1 MEQNYLIYLLE
12 AVVTTIVLGTIAIP
26 LLKKL
31 KARQSVR
38 EEGPK
43 SHRSKN
49 GTPTMGG
56 IFMIL
61 SAVLVLLFNKI
72 LDPAALWLL
81 FLTLGHGILGFLDD
95 FIKAEKKR
103 NLGLTAKQKMLGQII
118 LAVLFCWGVVDT
130 LHLPFSIAIPF
141 TNIDIYIGAFY
152 YIFVILVIVGASN
165 AVNLTDGL
173 DGLASGCCVIAFSA
187 YAVYCYLSGNNDLGY
202 FIIILAGTCI
212 GFLFFNYHPAKIFM
226 GDTGS
231 LALGGAIAGISVM
244 TRTEL
249 LLIFIGFI
257 FVIEALS
264 VIIQVASFQLTGKRV
279 FKMSPL
285 HHHFEKKGWSETKV
299 VVRFWIV
306 SGVLAACGFSLY
318 FAETLMAVA

>member
-1 MEQNYLIYLLE
+1 MESNYLIYLAE
-12 AVVTTIVLGTIAIP
+12 SAVLTVILGFFAIP

-31 KARQSVR
+31 KARQSIR

-43 SHRSKN
+43 SHRIKS

-56 IFMIL
+56 LFMLL
-61 SAVLVLLFNKI
+61 SAVLVVIFNKMI
-72 LDPAALWLL
+72 DTSVLWLL
-81 FLTLGHGILGFLDD
+81 FLTLGHGLLGFLDD

-130 LHLPFSIAIPF
+130 LHLPYSIAIPF
-141 TNIDIYIGAFY
+141 THTDISIGLLY
-152 YIFVILVIVGASN
+152 YPFVVLVIVGASN

-187 YAVYCYLSGNNDLGY
+187 YAMFCYMTGFNDLGY
-202 FIIILAGTCI
+202 FIIILAGSCI

-249 LLIFIGFI
+249 LLIFLGLI
-257 FVIEALS
+257 FVLEALS

-285 HHHFEKKGWSETKV
+285 HHHFELSGWSEVHV
-299 VVRFWIV
+299 VWAFWIFE
-306 SGVLAACGFSLY
+306 GIAACVSLLL
-318 FAETLMAVA
+318 AIRAL

>member
-1 MEQNYLIYLLE
+1 MESNYLIYLAE
-12 AVVTTIVLGTIAIP
+12 SAVLTVILGFFAIP

-31 KARQSVR
+31 KARQSIR

-43 SHRSKN
+43 SHRIKS

-56 IFMIL
+56 LFML
-61 SAVLVLLFNKI
+61 FSAVLVVIFNKMI
-72 LDPAALWLL
+72 DPSVLWLL
-81 FLTLGHGILGFLDD
+81 FLTLGHGLLGFLDD

-130 LHLPFSIAIPF
+130 LHLPYSIAIPF
-141 TNIDIYIGAFY
+141 THTDISIGLLY
-152 YIFVILVIVGASN
+152 YPFVVLVIVGASN

-187 YAVYCYLSGNNDLGY
+187 YAMFCYMTGFNDLGY
-202 FIIILAGTCI
+202 FIIILAGSCI

-249 LLIFIGFI
+249 LLIFLGLI
-257 FVIEALS
+257 FVLEALS

-285 HHHFEKKGWSETKV
+285 HHHFELSGWSEVHV
-299 VVRFWIV
+299 VWAFWIFE
-306 SGVLAACGFSLY
+306 GIAACVSLLL
-318 FAETLMAVA
+318 AIRAL

>member
-12 AVVTTIVLGTIAIP
+12 AVVTTIVLETIAIP

-285 HHHFEKKGWSETKV
+285 HHHFELSGWSEVHV
-299 VVRFWIV
+299 VWAFWLVEGI
-306 SGVLAACGFSLY
+306 AACSSLILSI
-318 FAETLMAVA
+318 ASNAV

>member
-1 MEQNYLIYLLE
+1 MESNYLIYLAE
-12 AVVTTIVLGTIAIP
+12 SAVLTVILGFFAIP

-31 KARQSVR
+31 KARQSIR

-43 SHRSKN
+43 SHRIKN

-56 IFMIL
+56 LFML
-61 SAVLVLLFNKI
+61 LAAVLVVIFNKMI
-72 LDPAALWLL
+72 DPAVLWLL
-81 FLTLGHGILGFLDD
+81 FLTLGHGFLGFLDD

-130 LHLPFSIAIPF
+130 LHLPYSIAIPF
-141 TNIDIYIGAFY
+141 TQIDISIGLLY
-152 YIFVILVIVGASN
+152 YPFVVLVIVGASN

-187 YAVYCYLSGNNDLGY
+187 YSVYCYMTGFNDLGY
-202 FIIILAGTCI
+202 FIIILAGACI

-249 LLIFIGFI
+249 LLIFLGMI
-257 FVIEALS
+257 FVLEALS

-285 HHHFEKKGWSETKV
+285 HHHFELSGWSEVHV
-299 VVRFWIV
+299 VWAFWIFE
-306 SGVLAACGFSLY
+306 GFAACLSLLL
-318 FAETLMAVA
+318 AIRAL

>member
-285 HHHFEKKGWSETKV
+285 HHHFELSGWSEV
-299 VVRFWIV
+299 PC
-306 SGVLAACGFSLY
+306 SLGLLAC
-318 FAETLMAVA
+318 

>member
-1 MEQNYLIYLLE
+1 MESNYLIYLAE
-12 AVVTTIVLGTIAIP
+12 SAVLTVILGFFAIP

-31 KARQSVR
+31 KARQSIR

-43 SHRSKN
+43 SHRIKN

-56 IFMIL
+56 LFML
-61 SAVLVLLFNKI
+61 FAAVLVVVFNKMI
-72 LDPAALWLL
+72 DPAVLWLL
-81 FLTLGHGILGFLDD
+81 FLTLGHGFLGFLDD

-130 LHLPFSIAIPF
+130 LHLPYSIAIPF
-141 TNIDIYIGAFY
+141 TQIDISIGLLY
-152 YIFVILVIVGASN
+152 YPFVVLVIVGASN

-187 YAVYCYLSGNNDLGY
+187 YAVSCYMTGFNDLGY
-202 FIIILAGTCI
+202 FIIILAGACI

-249 LLIFIGFI
+249 LLIFLGMI
-257 FVIEALS
+257 FVLEALS

-285 HHHFEKKGWSETKV
+285 HHHFELSGWSEVHV
-299 VVRFWIV
+299 VWAFWIFE
-306 SGVLAACGFSLY
+306 GIAACLSLLL
-318 FAETLMAVA
+318 AIRAL

>member
-12 AVVTTIVLGTIAIP
+12 AAVTTIVLGTIAIP

-56 IFMIL
+56 IFMIF

-72 LDPAALWLL
+72 LDPAVLWLL

-279 FKMSPL
+279 FKMSRCTIISSCPDGA
-285 HHHFEKKGWSETKV
+285 KS
-299 VVRFWIV
+299 
-306 SGVLAACGFSLY
+306 
-318 FAETLMAVA
+318 M

>member
-1 MEQNYLIYLLE
+1 MESNYLIYLAE
-12 AVVTTIVLGTIAIP
+12 SAVLTVILGFFAIP

-31 KARQSVR
+31 KARQSIR

-43 SHRSKN
+43 SHRIKN

-56 IFMIL
+56 LFML
-61 SAVLVLLFNKI
+61 LAAVLVVVFNKMI
-72 LDPAALWLL
+72 DPAVLWLL
-81 FLTLGHGILGFLDD
+81 FLTLGHGFLGFLDD

-130 LHLPFSIAIPF
+130 LHLPYSIAIPF
-141 TNIDIYIGAFY
+141 TQIDISIGLLY
-152 YIFVILVIVGASN
+152 YPFVVLVIVGASN

-187 YAVYCYLSGNNDLGY
+187 YAVYCYMTGFNDLGY
-202 FIIILAGTCI
+202 FIIILAGACI
-212 GFLFFNYHPAKIFM
+212 GFLFFNYYPAKIFM

-249 LLIFIGFI
+249 LLIFLGMI
-257 FVIEALS
+257 FVLEALS

-285 HHHFEKKGWSETKV
+285 HHHFELSGWSEVHV
-299 VVRFWIV
+299 VWAFWIFE
-306 SGVLAACGFSLY
+306 GFAACLSLLL
-318 FAETLMAVA
+318 AIRAL

>member
-1 MEQNYLIYLLE
+1 MESNYLIYLAE
-12 AVVTTIVLGTIAIP
+12 SAVLTVIFGFFAIP

-31 KARQSVR
+31 KARQSIR

-43 SHRSKN
+43 SHRIKS

-56 IFMIL
+56 LFMLL
-61 SAVLVLLFNKI
+61 SAVLVVIFNKMI
-72 LDPAALWLL
+72 DPSVLWLL
-81 FLTLGHGILGFLDD
+81 FLTLGHGLLGFLDD

-130 LHLPFSIAIPF
+130 LHLPYSIAIPF
-141 TNIDIYIGAFY
+141 THTDISIGLLY
-152 YIFVILVIVGASN
+152 YPFVVLVIVGASN

-187 YAVYCYLSGNNDLGY
+187 YAMFCYMTGFNDLGY
-202 FIIILAGTCI
+202 FIIILAGSCI

-249 LLIFIGFI
+249 LLIFLGLI
-257 FVIEALS
+257 FVLEALS

-285 HHHFEKKGWSETKV
+285 HHHFELSGWSEVHV
-299 VVRFWIV
+299 VWAFWIFE
-306 SGVLAACGFSLY
+306 GIAACVSLLL
-318 FAETLMAVA
+318 AIRAL

>member
-1 MEQNYLIYLLE
+1 MESNYLIYLAE
-12 AVVTTIVLGTIAIP
+12 SAVLTVILGFFAIP

-31 KARQSVR
+31 KARQSIR

-43 SHRSKN
+43 SHRIKN

-56 IFMIL
+56 LFML
-61 SAVLVLLFNKI
+61 FAAVLVVVFNKMI
-72 LDPAALWLL
+72 DPAVLWLL
-81 FLTLGHGILGFLDD
+81 FLTLGHGFLGFLDD

-130 LHLPFSIAIPF
+130 LHLPYSIAIPF
-141 TNIDIYIGAFY
+141 TQIDISIGLLY
-152 YIFVILVIVGASN
+152 YPFVVLVIVGASN

-187 YAVYCYLSGNNDLGY
+187 YSVYCYMTGFNDLGY
-202 FIIILAGTCI
+202 FIIILAGACI

-249 LLIFIGFI
+249 LLIFLGMI
-257 FVIEALS
+257 FVLEALS

-285 HHHFEKKGWSETKV
+285 HHHFELSGWSEVHV
-299 VVRFWIV
+299 VWAFWIFE
-306 SGVLAACGFSLY
+306 GFAACLSLLL
-318 FAETLMAVA
+318 AIRAL

>member
-1 MEQNYLIYLLE
+1 MESNYLIYLAE
-12 AVVTTIVLGTIAIP
+12 SAVLTVILGFFAIP

-31 KARQSVR
+31 KARQSIR

-43 SHRSKN
+43 SHRIKN

-56 IFMIL
+56 LFML
-61 SAVLVLLFNKI
+61 LAAVLVVIFNKMI
-72 LDPAALWLL
+72 DPAVLWLL
-81 FLTLGHGILGFLDD
+81 FLTLGHGFLGFLDD

-130 LHLPFSIAIPF
+130 LHLPYSIAIPF
-141 TNIDIYIGAFY
+141 TQIDISIGLLY
-152 YIFVILVIVGASN
+152 YPFVVLVIVGASN

-187 YAVYCYLSGNNDLGY
+187 YAVYCYMTGFNDLGY
-202 FIIILAGTCI
+202 FIIILAGACI

-249 LLIFIGFI
+249 LLIFLGMI
-257 FVIEALS
+257 FVLEALS
-264 VIIQVASFQLTGKRV
+264 VIMQVASFQLTGKRV

-285 HHHFEKKGWSETKV
+285 HHHFELSGWSEVHV
-299 VVRFWIV
+299 VWAFWIFE
-306 SGVLAACGFSLY
+306 GFAACLSLLL
-318 FAETLMAVA
+318 AIRAL

>member
-1 MEQNYLIYLLE
+1 MID
-12 AVVTTIVLGTIAIP
+12 P
-26 LLKKL
+26 
-31 KARQSVR
+31 SV
-38 EEGPK
+38 
-43 SHRSKN
+43 
-49 GTPTMGG
+49 
-56 IFMIL
+56 
-61 SAVLVLLFNKI
+61 
-72 LDPAALWLL
+72 LWLL
-81 FLTLGHGILGFLDD
+81 FLTLGHGVLGFLDD

-118 LAVLFCWGVVDT
+118 LAVLFCWGVIDT
-130 LHLPFSIAIPF
+130 LHLPYSIAIPF
-141 TNIDIYIGAFY
+141 TNMDISIGLLY
-152 YIFVILVIVGASN
+152 YPFVVLVIVGASN

-187 YAVYCYLSGNNDLGY
+187 YALYCYMTGFNDLGY
-202 FIIILAGTCI
+202 FIIILAGSCI

-249 LLIFIGFI
+249 LLIFLGLI
-257 FVIEALS
+257 FVLEALS

-285 HHHFEKKGWSETKV
+285 HHHFELSGWSEVHV
-299 VVRFWIV
+299 VWVFWIFE
-306 SGVLAACGFSLY
+306 GIAACVSLLL
-318 FAETLMAVA
+318 AIRAL

>member
-1 MEQNYLIYLLE
+1 MESNYLIYLAE
-12 AVVTTIVLGTIAIP
+12 SAVLTVILGFFAIP

-31 KARQSVR
+31 KARQSIR

-43 SHRSKN
+43 SHRIKS

-56 IFMIL
+56 LFMLL
-61 SAVLVLLFNKI
+61 SAVLVVIFNKMI
-72 LDPAALWLL
+72 DPSVLWLL
-81 FLTLGHGILGFLDD
+81 FLTLGHGLLGFLDD

-130 LHLPFSIAIPF
+130 LHLPYSIAIPF
-141 TNIDIYIGAFY
+141 THTDISIGLLY
-152 YIFVILVIVGASN
+152 YPFVVLVIVGASN

-187 YAVYCYLSGNNDLGY
+187 YAMFCYMTGFNDLGY
-202 FIIILAGTCI
+202 FIIILAGSCI

-226 GDTGS
+226 GDTGC

-249 LLIFIGFI
+249 LLIFLGLI
-257 FVIEALS
+257 FVLEALS

-285 HHHFEKKGWSETKV
+285 HHHFELSGWSEVHV
-299 VVRFWIV
+299 VWAFWIFE
-306 SGVLAACGFSLY
+306 GIAACVSLLL
-318 FAETLMAVA
+318 AIRAL

>member
-1 MEQNYLIYLLE
+1 MESNYLIYLAE
-12 AVVTTIVLGTIAIP
+12 SAVLTVILGFFAIP

-31 KARQSVR
+31 KARQSIR

-43 SHRSKN
+43 SHRIKS

-56 IFMIL
+56 LFMLL
-61 SAVLVLLFNKI
+61 SAVLVVIFNKMI
-72 LDPAALWLL
+72 DPSVLWLL
-81 FLTLGHGILGFLDD
+81 FLTLGHGLLGFLDD

-130 LHLPFSIAIPF
+130 LHLPYSIAIPF
-141 TNIDIYIGAFY
+141 THTDISIGLLY
-152 YIFVILVIVGASN
+152 YPFVILVIVGASN

-187 YAVYCYLSGNNDLGY
+187 YAMFCYMTGFNDLGY
-202 FIIILAGTCI
+202 FIIILAGSCI

-249 LLIFIGFI
+249 LLIFLGLI
-257 FVIEALS
+257 FVLEALS
-264 VIIQVASFQLTGKRV
+264 VIIQVASFQLTRKRV

-285 HHHFEKKGWSETKV
+285 HHHFELSGWSEVHV
-299 VVRFWIV
+299 VWAFWIFE
-306 SGVLAACGFSLY
+306 GIAACVSLLL
-318 FAETLMAVA
+318 AIRAL

>member
-1 MEQNYLIYLLE
+1 MESNYLIYLAESALLT
-12 AVVTTIVLGTIAIP
+12 VILGFFAMP

-31 KARQSVR
+31 KARQSIR

-43 SHRSKN
+43 SHRIKN

-56 IFMIL
+56 LFML
-61 SAVLVLLFNKI
+61 LAAVLVVVFNKMI
-72 LDPAALWLL
+72 DPAVLWLL
-81 FLTLGHGILGFLDD
+81 FLTLGHGFLGFLDD

-130 LHLPFSIAIPF
+130 LHLPYSIAIPF
-141 TNIDIYIGAFY
+141 TQIDISIGLLY
-152 YIFVILVIVGASN
+152 YPFVVLVIVGASN

-187 YAVYCYLSGNNDLGY
+187 YAVYCYMTGFNDLGY
-202 FIIILAGTCI
+202 FIIILAGACI

-249 LLIFIGFI
+249 LLIFLGMI
-257 FVIEALS
+257 FVLEALS

-285 HHHFEKKGWSETKV
+285 HHHFELSGWSEVHV
-299 VVRFWIV
+299 VWAFWIFE
-306 SGVLAACGFSLY
+306 GFAACLSLLL
-318 FAETLMAVA
+318 AIRAL

>member
-1 MEQNYLIYLLE
+1 MESNYLIYLAE
-12 AVVTTIVLGTIAIP
+12 SAVLTVILGFFAIP

-31 KARQSVR
+31 KARQSIR

-43 SHRSKN
+43 SHRIKS

-56 IFMIL
+56 LFMLL
-61 SAVLVLLFNKI
+61 SAVLVVIFNKMI
-72 LDPAALWLL
+72 DPSVLWLL
-81 FLTLGHGILGFLDD
+81 FLTLGHGLLGFLDD

-130 LHLPFSIAIPF
+130 LHLPYSIAIPF
-141 TNIDIYIGAFY
+141 THTDISIGLLY
-152 YIFVILVIVGASN
+152 YPFVVLVIVGASN

-187 YAVYCYLSGNNDLGY
+187 YAMFCYMTGFNDLGY
-202 FIIILAGTCI
+202 FIIILAGSCI

-249 LLIFIGFI
+249 LLIFLGLI
-257 FVIEALS
+257 FVLEALS

-285 HHHFEKKGWSETKV
+285 HHHFELSGWSEVYV
-299 VVRFWIV
+299 VWAFWIFE
-306 SGVLAACGFSLY
+306 GIAACVSLLL
-318 FAETLMAVA
+318 AIRAL

>member
-1 MEQNYLIYLLE
+1 MESNYLIYLAE
-12 AVVTTIVLGTIAIP
+12 SAVLTVILGFFAIP

-31 KARQSVR
+31 KARQSIR

-43 SHRSKN
+43 SHRIKS

-56 IFMIL
+56 LFMLL
-61 SAVLVLLFNKI
+61 SAVLVVIFNKMI
-72 LDPAALWLL
+72 DPSVLWLL
-81 FLTLGHGILGFLDD
+81 FLTLGHGLLGFLDD

-130 LHLPFSIAIPF
+130 LHLPYSIAIPF
-141 TNIDIYIGAFY
+141 THTDISIGLLY
-152 YIFVILVIVGASN
+152 YPFVVLVIVGASN

-187 YAVYCYLSGNNDLGY
+187 YAMFCYMTGFNDLGY
-202 FIIILAGTCI
+202 FIIILAGSCI

-249 LLIFIGFI
+249 LLIFLGLI
-257 FVIEALS
+257 FVLEALS

-285 HHHFEKKGWSETKV
+285 HHHFELSGWSEVHV
-299 VVRFWIV
+299 VWAFWIFE
-306 SGVLAACGFSLY
+306 GIAACVSLLL
-318 FAETLMAVA
+318 AIRVL

>member
-1 MEQNYLIYLLE
+1 MESNYLIYLAE
-12 AVVTTIVLGTIAIP
+12 SAVLTVILGFFAIP
-26 LLKKL
+26 LLRKL
-31 KARQSVR
+31 KARQSIR

-43 SHRSKN
+43 SHRIKS

-56 IFMIL
+56 LFMLL
-61 SAVLVLLFNKI
+61 SAVLVVIFNKMI
-72 LDPAALWLL
+72 DPSVLWLL
-81 FLTLGHGILGFLDD
+81 FLTLGHGLLGFLDD

-130 LHLPFSIAIPF
+130 LHLPYSIAIPF
-141 TNIDIYIGAFY
+141 THTDISIGLLY
-152 YIFVILVIVGASN
+152 YPFVVLVIVGASN

-187 YAVYCYLSGNNDLGY
+187 YAMFCYMTGFNDLGY
-202 FIIILAGTCI
+202 FIIILAGSCI

-249 LLIFIGFI
+249 LLIFLGLI
-257 FVIEALS
+257 FVLEALS

-285 HHHFEKKGWSETKV
+285 HHHFELSGWSEVHV
-299 VVRFWIV
+299 VWAFWIFE
-306 SGVLAACGFSLY
+306 GIAACVSLLL
-318 FAETLMAVA
+318 AIRAL

>member
-1 MEQNYLIYLLE
+1 MESNYLIYLAE
-12 AVVTTIVLGTIAIP
+12 SAVLTVILGFFAIP

-31 KARQSVR
+31 KARQSIR

-43 SHRSKN
+43 SHRIKS

-56 IFMIL
+56 LFMLL
-61 SAVLVLLFNKI
+61 SAVLVVIFNKMI
-72 LDPAALWLL
+72 DPSVLWLL
-81 FLTLGHGILGFLDD
+81 FLTLGHGLLGFLDD

-130 LHLPFSIAIPF
+130 LHLPYSIAIPF
-141 TNIDIYIGAFY
+141 THTDISIGLLY
-152 YIFVILVIVGASN
+152 YPFVVLVIVGASN

-187 YAVYCYLSGNNDLGY
+187 YAMFCYMTGFNDLGY
-202 FIIILAGTCI
+202 FIIFLAGSCI

-249 LLIFIGFI
+249 LLIFLGLI
-257 FVIEALS
+257 FVLEALS

-285 HHHFEKKGWSETKV
+285 HHHFELSGWSEVHV
-299 VVRFWIV
+299 VWAFWIFE
-306 SGVLAACGFSLY
+306 GIAACVSLLL
-318 FAETLMAVA
+318 AIRAL